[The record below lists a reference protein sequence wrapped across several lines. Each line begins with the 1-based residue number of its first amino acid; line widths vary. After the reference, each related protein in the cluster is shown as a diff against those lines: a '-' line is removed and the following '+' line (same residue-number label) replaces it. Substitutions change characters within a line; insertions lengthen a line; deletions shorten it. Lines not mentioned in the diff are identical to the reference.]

1 MFTTPEYTYASNN
14 PTNRVDPSG
23 FVDWPS
29 CIIGTSVA
37 TCRLEFNDT
46 LWGIAREVIHLNGN
60 SNIYN
65 NERINRVMVPQMQ
78 ELNPNLYSQSFG
90 WDCPTCLADTINL
103 PGSWLKGFMTIQT
116 PPPRPVSQQTPTFS
130 SGNPPPPL
138 PPFSNGCPL
147 PKTLNRPIVHKI
159 GPVDIILFPGGPP
172 DLDFEYKNKTVARSF
187 TSIGVLLDVVE
198 TGGALYPY
206 SGIPEISAFIDVGIA
221 GLGSFFDGETYIA
234 QPHPDLPRMAVVG
247 QDVLVASAETAVG
260 TIGKWALTAGSAA
273 SGNPFVAVGG
283 ALGGIA
289 LDTTTSASQ
298 AVYDASR
305 LYGVFPTV
313 VSVGGYLDERWY
325 PRIAFM
331 FYNPF

>member
-1 MFTTPEYTYASNN
+1 
-14 PTNRVDPSG
+14 
-23 FVDWPS
+23 
-29 CIIGTSVA
+29 
-37 TCRLEFNDT
+37 
-46 LWGIAREVIHLNGN
+46 
-60 SNIYN
+60 
-65 NERINRVMVPQMQ
+65 MVPQMQ
-78 ELNPNLYSQSFG
+78 QLNPNLYSPSFG

-103 PGSWLKGFMTIQT
+103 LAAWVKAPTPTPSPTPIPST
-116 PPPRPVSQQTPTFS
+116 PPA
-130 SGNPPPPL
+130 GNPPPPL

-172 DLDFEYKNKTVARSF
+172 DLDIEYKNKTLAKTF
-187 TSIGVLLDVVE
+187 TSIGFLLDVVE

-206 SGIPEISAFIDVGIA
+206 SGIPEISAFIDVGAA
-221 GLGSFFDGETYIA
+221 GLGSIFDGETYVR
-234 QPHPDLPRMAVVG
+234 QPHPDLPRMVVFG

-305 LYGVFPTV
+305 LFGVTPTV
-313 VSVGGYLDERWY
+313 VSVGFYMEGYLP
-325 PRIAFM
+325 PRPRAAFM
-331 FYNPF
+331 FYKPR